1 VHDALMKRDARAPV
15 IRLLNVTGAADR
27 LGLIPADVDRLVETL
42 DLHAVNVSPHGGRR
56 FWPADIEA
64 CATAREDDRAAIA
77 SGVAVAATTEVR
89 LAPSAPMSV
98 APSPVPSPELGPP
111 RRARSQFALAP
122 QHPRWPRFEV
132 AQERAAS
139 SYLAFRDA
147 EHVTAYLRARAT
159 LDLDSSHSVHTEPG
173 RREPELAPA

>member
-1 VHDALMKRDARAPV
+1 MKRDARAPV
-15 IRLLNVTGAADR
+15 IRLLNVTEAANR

-42 DLHAVNVSPHGGRR
+42 DLHDVNVSPHGGRR

-64 CATAREDDRAAIA
+64 CATARADDRAAIA
-77 SGVAVAATTEVR
+77 AGVAVTAEVR
-89 LAPSAPMSV
+89 LAPTAPTGV
-98 APSPVPSPELGPP
+98 APSPVPSPALGPP

-159 LDLDSSHSVHTEPG
+159 LDLDSSHSVHTESG
-173 RREPELAPA
+173 RRDPELAPA